1 MLHFDLR
8 VCLSVAAASLFSGK
22 QHFQFLNK
30 LIRFVLQQIEL
41 VSNTTNQPR
50 ANSEFIF
57 LALVQISNES
67 DLFQTYYDQI

>member
-30 LIRFVLQQIEL
+30 LTRLLRLIHLVRLIR
-41 VSNTTNQPR
+41 STTN
-50 ANSEFIF
+50 
-57 LALVQISNES
+57 
-67 DLFQTYYDQI
+67 